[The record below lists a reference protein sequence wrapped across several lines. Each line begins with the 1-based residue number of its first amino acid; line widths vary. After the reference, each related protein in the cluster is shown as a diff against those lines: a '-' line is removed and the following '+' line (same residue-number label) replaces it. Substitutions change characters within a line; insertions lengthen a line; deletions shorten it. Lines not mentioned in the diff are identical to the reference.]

1 MIRRPPRST
10 RTDTLFPYTTLF
22 RSARA
27 SNSAFY
33 YTHTTREA
41 CRLIFRHGLWPAAL
55 AIWSQGLGGGQAAP
69 YTVREEDARWEEG
82 LLTANGM
89 QGLGLA
95 QLAQKAHEMGL
106 VVGAVVHGF
115 NRWQWAEA
123 DFPINGKTE
132 RLPIDGLALSRAKEN

>member
-69 YTVREEDARWEEG
+69 YTVREEDARWDEG

-95 QLAQKAHEMGL
+95 QLAQKAHEKGL
-106 VVGAVVHGF
+106 VGGAVVHGVHCG
-115 NRWQWAEA
+115 QWAGA
-123 DFPINGKTE
+123 DFPVPGKQ
-132 RLPIDGLALSRAKEN
+132 RKRDVWG